1 MNKIME
7 NKAITF
13 LESHLSDTPSRFV
26 EEVNWRKEDVSA
38 NCFPGLKT

>member
-1 MNKIME
+1 ME